1 MTPDSRQIVVARP
14 RDLIEL
20 EAIKSELQSHDI
32 PFVVQGEHYFG
43 VSGARAAIGDA
54 VMRVSVP
61 QEYAETAKKLIAG
74 QRNG

>member
-54 VMRVSVP
+54 VILVTVP
-61 QEYAETAKKLIAG
+61 DADAERARRALK
-74 QRNG
+74 